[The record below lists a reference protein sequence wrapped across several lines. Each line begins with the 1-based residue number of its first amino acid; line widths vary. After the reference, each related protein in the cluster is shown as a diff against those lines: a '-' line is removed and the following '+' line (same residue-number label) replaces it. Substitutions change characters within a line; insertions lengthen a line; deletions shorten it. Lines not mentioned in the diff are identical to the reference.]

1 MIRFQQFNI
10 LFITLNKL
18 SLTKTKD
25 HFYKIKKSIG
35 AKSKKIFYKYFILK
49 VYNFLIQRSLG
60 NRNHYPSKFPFE
72 LYELIDNNNSDSK
85 DYKQKIILPYK
96 DLTIF
101 TRNDINQPCEV
112 LAANI
117 IEPNNHKDIN
127 INFKKTKF
135 LILPIAILDKEGFK
149 EASTYQLELFFN
161 NKKLGIELKY
171 LNRFHYLPIRTKND
185 IDKLKII
192 SNIELP
198 LAIGKPY
205 ASAQRKTKRP
215 KLIIHM
221 HIDALPQS
229 IIDKYGLDIMP
240 NTKRFFTERGTCF
253 SNAYAQSEWTLP
265 SVASTFT
272 GAYTNKHLLYHP
284 KKKKSLSIETIANTL
299 QKNGYK
305 TFACSSVQ
313 RINPG
318 TSFDKGFDRF
328 ILAPFENQNYII
340 NEALE
345 QLNAFDCDQYIFL
358 AFMDIHEAH
367 RLQPIS
373 TQISSDIND
382 FQFREEKSNRTM
394 KNYDKERLGLLRNS
408 LYNFDGK
415 LEKLYKAINNFDKDA
430 IVILHSDHGISFMSK
445 TEELLSKEREKV
457 IFLYKNN
464 TPARN
469 CSEIKE
475 LRDLPS
481 MICNDLGI
489 KSSFKHNN
497 KPHVITESLYPNR
510 NYEVAV
516 RSNKCVLFFK
526 ITWDNLMKKSISE
539 YSVSMHPSDNEEVE
553 LPLQHTEYESLLL
566 AAKSHTLELF
576 KNI

>member
-1 MIRFQQFNI
+1 MI
-10 LFITLNKL
+10 KL
-18 SLTKTKD
+18 SLTKTKGYFYRIKKIISSKSKIF
-25 HFYKIKKSIG
+25 FYKN
-35 AKSKKIFYKYFILK
+35 FILK
-49 VYNFLIQRSLG
+49 VYNFLIQTSLG
-60 NRNHYPSKFPFE
+60 NRNIYPSKFPFE
-72 LYELIDNNNSDSK
+72 LYELIENNNSNSE
-85 DYKQKIILPYK
+85 DYKQKIVLPYN

-101 TRNDINQPCEV
+101 TRNDINQPCEI
-112 LAANI
+112 LAANV
-117 IEPNNHKDIN
+117 IEPNKQIDIN
-127 INFKKTKF
+127 VNFKKTKF

-149 EASTYQLELFFN
+149 EPSTYQLELFFN
-161 NKKLGIELKY
+161 NKKLKIELKY
-171 LNRFHYLPIRTKND
+171 SNRFHYLPIRTNHD
-185 IDKLKII
+185 INNLKII

-198 LAIGKPY
+198 LAIGKPFVPV
-205 ASAQRKTKRP
+205 QRETGRP

-221 HIDALPQS
+221 HVDALPQS
-229 IIDKYGLDIMP
+229 IIDKYGLEIMP

-253 SNAYAQSEWTLP
+253 FNAYAQSEWTLP

-272 GAYTNKHLLYHP
+272 GTYTNQHLLYHP
-284 KKKKSLSIETIANTL
+284 KKKKSLSIETIANRL

-328 ILAPFENQNYII
+328 IIAPFENQNYII

-345 QLNAFDCDQYIFL
+345 QLSAFDCDQYIFL

-394 KNYDKERLGLLRNS
+394 VNYDNERLGLLRDS
-408 LYNFDGK
+408 LYHFDSK
-415 LEKLYKAINNFDKDA
+415 LEELYKAISNYDKEA

-457 IFLYKNN
+457 IFLYKNHSV
-464 TPARN
+464 ARN

-475 LRDLPS
+475 LRDLPG

-489 KSSFKHNN
+489 QSSFKQNN
-497 KPHVITESLYPNR
+497 KPYAITESLYPNR

-526 ITWDNLMKKSISE
+526 ITWDNLMKKSINE
-539 YSVSMHPSDNEEVE
+539 YSASIHPSDNEEIE
-553 LPLQHTEYESLLL
+553 LPIKHTEYEYLLQ